1 MTGDGVNDAP
11 ALKLAHVGIGMG
23 KAGTDVTKNVADII
37 LMDDSF
43 ATIVTAV
50 EEGRRIYSNVLRTI
64 LYNLSSNFAEIFLII
79 VGMIMM
85 KDIISPLHILYI
97 DIVADTIPS
106 IALAFE
112 KNDKRAMKRKP
123 FGLEKRVFTPF
134 MISMIIGS
142 AIIES
147 AISLIIFFVAESWFG
162 YEIAMTLA
170 LLSVVLTELTFT
182 YNCKELKDFSFK
194 KGLFGNKVM
203 NISTLVIF
211 AIQIPVFFTGV
222 GSLFGLVPITAVQFL
237 GVIGIT
243 LVGFLIIEIIK
254 PIFAKLFKD
263 K

>member
-1 MTGDGVNDAP
+1 
-11 ALKLAHVGIGMG
+11 
-23 KAGTDVTKNVADII
+23 
-37 LMDDSF
+37 
-43 ATIVTAV
+43 
-50 EEGRRIYSNVLRTI
+50 
-64 LYNLSSNFAEIFLII
+64 
-79 VGMIMM
+79 MIMM

-112 KNDKRAMKRKP
+112 KNDKKAMKMKP
-123 FGLEKRVFTPF
+123 NGLNKRVFTPF
-134 MISMIIGS
+134 MISMVVGS

-147 AISLIIFFVAESWFG
+147 AISLVIFFVAEAWYG

-211 AIQIPVFFTGV
+211 AIQIPVFFTGA
-222 GSLFGLVPITAVQFL
+222 GSLFGLVTVSAVQFL
-237 GVIGIT
+237 GVVGVT
-243 LVGFLIIEIIK
+243 LVGFVLLELMK
-254 PIFAKLFKD
+254 PLCAKLFKD

>member
-1 MTGDGVNDAP
+1 
-11 ALKLAHVGIGMG
+11 MG

-79 VGMIMM
+79 IGMIMM
-85 KDIISPLHILYI
+85 RDIISPLHILYI

-112 KNDKRAMKRKP
+112 KNDKKAMKRKP
-123 FGLEKRVFTPF
+123 NGINKRVFTPF
-134 MISMIIGS
+134 MIAMIVGS

-147 AISLIIFFVAESWFG
+147 AISLVIFFVADAWYGHEV
-162 YEIAMTLA
+162 AMTLA

-203 NISTLVIF
+203 NISTLAIF
-211 AIQIPVFFTGV
+211 AIQIPVFFTGI
-222 GSLFGLVPITAVQFL
+222 GRLFGLVSISILQLVTIV
-237 GVIGIT
+237 GIT
-243 LVGFLIIEIIK
+243 IIGFFVVECVK
-254 PIFAKLFKD
+254 PILAKLFKD

>member
-11 ALKLAHVGIGMG
+11 ALKLAHVGVGMG
-23 KAGTDVTKNVADII
+23 RSGTDVTKNVADII

-43 ATIVTAV
+43 STIVTAV

-79 VGMIMM
+79 IGMIML

-97 DIVADTIPS
+97 DIIADTIPS

-112 KNDKRAMKRKP
+112 KNDKRAMLKKP
-123 FGLEKRVFTPF
+123 NGLNRRVFTPF
-134 MISMIIGS
+134 MIAMIIGS
-142 AIIES
+142 AIIE
-147 AISLIIFFVAESWFG
+147 AGISLAIFFVAEAWFN
-162 YEIAMTLA
+162 YEIAMTLT

-182 YNCKELKDFSFK
+182 YNCKELKETSFK

-203 NISTLVIF
+203 NIATLIIF
-211 AIQIPVFFTGV
+211 LIQIPVFFTPIGK
-222 GSLFGLVPITAVQFL
+222 LFGLVPVTVLQFA
-237 GVIGIT
+237 GVVGIT
-243 LVGFLIIEIIK
+243 LVGFILMEIVK
-254 PIFAKLFKD
+254 PIVAKCFKD

>member
-1 MTGDGVNDAP
+1 M
-11 ALKLAHVGIGMG
+11 
-23 KAGTDVTKNVADII
+23 
-37 LMDDSF
+37 
-43 ATIVTAV
+43 
-50 EEGRRIYSNVLRTI
+50 
-64 LYNLSSNFAEIFLII
+64 
-79 VGMIMM
+79 
-85 KDIISPLHILYI
+85 YI

-123 FGLEKRVFTPF
+123 NGLEKRVFTPF
-134 MISMIIGS
+134 IISMIVGS

-147 AISLIIFFVAESWFG
+147 AISLVIFFASQAWFG

-203 NISTLVIF
+203 NISTLIIF
-211 AIQIPVFFTGV
+211 AIQIPVFFTGI
-222 GSLFGLVPITAVQFL
+222 GSVFGLVPITVLQFAGVVAVTI
-237 GVIGIT
+237 IGFFVVE
-243 LVGFLIIEIIK
+243 LIK